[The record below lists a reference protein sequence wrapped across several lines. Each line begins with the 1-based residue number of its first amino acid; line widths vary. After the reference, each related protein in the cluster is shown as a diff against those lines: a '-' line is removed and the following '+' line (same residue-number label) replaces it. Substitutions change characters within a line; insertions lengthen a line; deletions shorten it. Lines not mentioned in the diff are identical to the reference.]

1 MRSLYV
7 PEAQGG
13 LPPGP
18 HVLYVLGTRTSLGR
32 TVRAAHRGTPSSGWL
47 VITPGA
53 PRGVPWQPRP
63 LRLAGCHPYVGW
75 LSPQVLPEA
84 CRGAAVTR
92 ALPSE
97 CEPLWRV
104 TSPP

>member
-1 MRSLYV
+1 MGQTDR
-7 PEAQGG
+7 Q
-13 LPPGP
+13 
-18 HVLYVLGTRTSLGR
+18 TDRRTDWMVSTHGR
-32 TVRAAHRGTPSSGWL
+32 SGWL

-63 LRLAGCHPYVGW
+63 LRLAGCHPSVGW

-84 CRGAAVTR
+84 CRGAAVTL